1 MARLVILFMACLLAV
16 LISEN
21 LDAGDQDRDVAVGAV
36 GTAASAAKVDTS
48 TLTGKIMCGYQGWF
62 NCPTDGADLGWT
74 HWARHNGPEMGPGS
88 ATVDLW
94 PDVSQYDAD
103 ELYSTKFRLA
113 NGQPAKVF
121 SSHNRKTVRRHFKWM
136 QESGIDK
143 S

>member
-1 MARLVILFMACLLAV
+1 MARLVFLLSLICLSTLT
-16 LISEN
+16 
-21 LDAGDQDRDVAVGAV
+21 DALVAVSIAQDL
-36 GTAASAAKVDTS
+36 SADDQNPVAVDTS

-74 HWARHNGPEMGPGS
+74 HWARHNGPEMGPGN

-103 ELYSTKFRLA
+103 ELYSTKFRLSD
-113 NGQPAKVF
+113 GQPAKVF